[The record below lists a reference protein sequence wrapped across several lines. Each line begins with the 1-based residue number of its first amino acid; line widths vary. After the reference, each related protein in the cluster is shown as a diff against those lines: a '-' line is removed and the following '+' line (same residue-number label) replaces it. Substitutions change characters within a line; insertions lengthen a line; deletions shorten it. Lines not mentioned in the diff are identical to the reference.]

1 MRERELIVNADD
13 FGRSELTNAGIIR
26 SFEDGIVT
34 SASLMVRWQAA
45 PDAARYARGHRD
57 LSVGLH
63 LDLSEWIHRDGEW
76 ILVYDVGVPAEQE
89 LERQLGHFRLL
100 VGGDP
105 THLDSHQHVHRE
117 EPVASLLGEA
127 ATALGVPLRER
138 SEIAYR
144 GGFYGQSGKGE
155 PCPEGI
161 AVTSLVLLIERLPSG
176 TTELGCHPGLD
187 AELDS
192 PYRLER
198 LTEVRTLCDP
208 RVRDAIDR
216 ERIRLRGF

>member
-1 MRERELIVNADD
+1 MSDRELIVNADD
-13 FGRSELTNAGIIR
+13 FGRSELTNAGIVR
-26 SFEDGIVT
+26 CFEDGIVT
-34 SASLMVRWQAA
+34 SASLMVRWKAA
-45 PDAARYARGHRD
+45 PAAARYARGHRD

-63 LDLSEWIHRDGEW
+63 LDLSEWIYRDSEW
-76 ILVYDVGVPAEQE
+76 ILVYDVGAPPEEE
-89 LERQLGHFRLL
+89 LERQLGRFRLL
-100 VGGDP
+100 LGGDP

-117 EPVASLLGEA
+117 EPVASLLREA
-127 ATALGVPLRER
+127 ATALGVPLRDR
-138 SEIAYR
+138 SGIAYR
-144 GGFYGQSGKGE
+144 GDFYGQSGKGDLF
-155 PCPEGI
+155 PDGI
-161 AVTSLVLLIERLPSG
+161 AVGSLVSLIEWLPPG

-216 ERIRLRGF
+216 ERIRLRRF